1 MLHPFQG
8 GEQKPHSASTSSGSA
23 TVAAIY
29 SGSSSPYRCRQRCTA
44 VPVDNKSGLDRQCAG
59 AGKPANEAKYVR
71 RRRIADTACC
81 TNLTFALPCHFRG
94 APRRK
99 SIVYIVNFQKTPG

>member
-44 VPVDNKSGLDRQCAG
+44 VPVDNKSGLYRQCAG

-81 TNLTFALPCHFRG
+81 TKPREFGGEIALWCINQNRAKMFYY
-94 APRRK
+94 A
-99 SIVYIVNFQKTPG
+99 